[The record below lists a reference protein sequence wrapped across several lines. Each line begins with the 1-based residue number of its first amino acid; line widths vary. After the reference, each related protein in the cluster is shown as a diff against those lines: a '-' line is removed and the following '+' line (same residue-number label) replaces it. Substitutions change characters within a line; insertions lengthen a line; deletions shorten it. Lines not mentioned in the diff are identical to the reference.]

1 MYHILTDDEINRL
14 LSMERVVKTIERSL
28 QAKTTGQLIA
38 PPRFSVDVEKGAL
51 IFTAGAEVMETQTIG
66 FRVYDSFQSDAPER
80 TELVAVFDSR
90 TGAFKGLCVGVMI
103 GALRTAAINA
113 IAIKYMSRPDVRRL
127 GILGSGLQAR
137 THFQA
142 AVLVR
147 QFDSAMVYSPTA
159 DHRQAFADELSQKT
173 GVPIEAL
180 SSAED
185 VVRRAEVLICATTST
200 TPILDA
206 DWLRPGMHI
215 NTIGPKYKGRHE
227 FPVEAARKSH
237 TIVTDSLQQVDGYE
251 SYAPPFF
258 LQNTPERKRMIELDE
273 LVVGKRQG
281 RSSPDELTLFC
292 SVGLAGTEVVVAD
305 AAFKSLKQGLECR
318 KV

>member
-1 MYHILTDDEINRL
+1 VYRILTDDDINRL
-14 LSMERVVKTIERSL
+14 LPMDRVIETIEKSL
-28 QAKTTGQLIA
+28 RAKTAGQLVA
-38 PPRFSVDVEKGAL
+38 PPRFSVGVEKGAL
-51 IFTAGAEVMETQTIG
+51 LFTAGAELMETHTIG
-66 FRVYDSFQSDAPER
+66 FRVYDSFQSDAPGR
-80 TELVAVFDSR
+80 TELAAVFESR

-127 GILGSGLQAR
+127 GILGPGLQAR

-147 QFDSAMVYSPTA
+147 QFDNAMVYSPTA
-159 DHRQAFADELSQKT
+159 RHRQTFADELGHKT
-173 GVPIEAL
+173 GVSTEAL
-180 SSAED
+180 FSAED
-185 VVRRAEVLICATTST
+185 VVRRAEVLICASTST

-206 DWLRPGMHI
+206 GWLHPGMHI

-273 LVVGKRQG
+273 LVSDKRKG
-281 RSSPDELTLFC
+281 RSSPEDITLFC
-292 SVGLAGTEVVVAD
+292 SVGLAATEVVLAD
-305 AAFKSLKQGLECR
+305 AALQALSI
-318 KV
+318 

>member
-1 MYHILTDDEINRL
+1 MD
-14 LSMERVVKTIERSL
+14 RVIETIERSL
-28 QAKTTGQLIA
+28 QAKAAGQLVA
-38 PPRFSVDVEKGAL
+38 PPRFAVDVEKGAL
-51 IFTAGAEVMETQTIG
+51 IFTAGAEVTATRTIG
-66 FRVYDSFQSDAPER
+66 FRVYDSFQSHSPER
-80 TELVAVFDSR
+80 TELVAVFDSQ
-90 TGAFKGLCVGVMI
+90 TGGFKGLCVGVMI

-113 IAIKYMSRPDVRRL
+113 IAIKYLSRPDVRRL

-147 QFDSAMVYSPTA
+147 QFESAMVYSPTA
-159 DHRQAFADELSQKT
+159 SHREAYADQLSHKT

-185 VVRRAEVLICATTST
+185 VVRRAEVLICASNSP
-200 TPILDA
+200 TPVLDA
-206 DWLRPGMHI
+206 GWLHPGMHI
-215 NTIGPKYKGRHE
+215 NTIGPKFKDRHE
-227 FPVEAARKSH
+227 FPVEAACKSDR
-237 TIVTDSLQQVDGYE
+237 IVTDSLQQVDGYE

-273 LVVGKRQG
+273 LVTGKRKG
-281 RSSPDELTLFC
+281 RSSPEDVTLFC

-305 AAFKSLKQGLECR
+305 AAFKSLNKR
-318 KV
+318 RFS

>member
-1 MYHILTDDEINRL
+1 M
-14 LSMERVVKTIERSL
+14 
-28 QAKTTGQLIA
+28 
-38 PPRFSVDVEKGAL
+38 F
-51 IFTAGAEVMETQTIG
+51 F
-66 FRVYDSFQSDAPER
+66 
-80 TELVAVFDSR
+80 
-90 TGAFKGLCVGVMI
+90 
-103 GALRTAAINA
+103 
-113 IAIKYMSRPDVRRL
+113 
-127 GILGSGLQAR
+127 
-137 THFQA
+137 
-142 AVLVR
+142 
-147 QFDSAMVYSPTA
+147 
-159 DHRQAFADELSQKT
+159 QAFAGELSQKT